1 MDKQRI
7 RLKSSEAAGI
17 TYSSFKNLPADHPL
31 VVAGGPISYVCWN
44 CEMPIFDG
52 VENDELV
59 GASFNCGR
67 CGKFNC
73 TR

>member
-1 MDKQRI
+1 MVKQI
-7 RLKSSEAAGI
+7 VRLNSSKVAGV
-17 TYSSFKNLPADHPL
+17 TYADFVNLPADHPL
-31 VVAGGPISYVCWN
+31 VVAGGPISYVCWS
-44 CEMPIFDG
+44 CEMAIFDG
-52 VENDELV
+52 VENDEIG